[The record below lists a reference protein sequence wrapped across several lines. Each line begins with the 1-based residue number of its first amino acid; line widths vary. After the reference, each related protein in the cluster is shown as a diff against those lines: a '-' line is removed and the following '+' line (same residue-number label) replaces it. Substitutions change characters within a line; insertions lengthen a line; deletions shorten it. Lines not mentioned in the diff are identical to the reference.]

1 MHDIHESETGEIPY
15 SKQRLKLPGRGL
27 LGHLK
32 LHLEQL
38 ACADALAVDVEN
50 DRQRTES

>member
-1 MHDIHESETGEIPY
+1 MHDIHKSQTGTMSC
-15 SKQRLKLPGRGL
+15 SKQRLNLGGRGL
-27 LGHLK
+27 LGHLE

-50 DRQRTES
+50 DREWTES